1 MPGDTEREQEGIPQT
16 GPDPGQPEQSPE
28 KPKRKIGWWAARLIF
43 LLSLGSIAALF
54 LLSRS
59 PWVSHQITRVVADSF
74 NRRFPARLSIE
85 RAILHPFDNDFELK
99 GIRIVPYPPVPS
111 RLSGGPLGEKGE
123 EAPVRLDK
131 IRLIYDPFSLLQGEV
146 WIRELQLARPQVHLR
161 VEGDGRLNLQ
171 GLISA
176 FMEELSKKEKGK
188 IRVSIDRIRLS
199 KGEIRLQDDRRRLYG
214 ELSDIQ
220 FKGVMGAEKMDL
232 IGFLKA
238 EGRLSYSGVSRAFES
253 ILADLSLI
261 RGSLLLKRLEMES
274 EGLELSAQGKAV
286 RLGSR
291 QSALSATFTLEGPQ
305 KSLDR
310 IAFAR
315 NLKLKGDFQAKGRLE
330 GYLTAPRATL
340 EMTIP
345 QGSLQD
351 VSFRHLRGVVQV
363 TLEGVRLTQLT
374 AETLGGRLQGTGWL
388 PFSFD
393 GRGLKSHENV
403 PQRPGEAEKP

>member
-1 MPGDTEREQEGIPQT
+1 MPGDTEREEEGIPRPI
-16 GPDPGQPEQSPE
+16 PDPGQPEKPPE
-28 KPKRKIGWWAARLIF
+28 KPKRRIVWWTARLTF
-43 LLSLGSIAALF
+43 LLSLGAIAALF

-59 PWVSHQITRVVADSF
+59 PWVSRQLTHVVADSF
-74 NRRFPARLSIE
+74 NRRFPATLSIE
-85 RAILHPFDNDFELK
+85 RAILHPFDNAFELK

-111 RLSGGPLGEKGE
+111 HRSVNPLWEKSAE
-123 EAPVRLDK
+123 IPIRLDK
-131 IRLIYDPFSLLQGEV
+131 IRLTYDPFSLLQGEV
-146 WIRELQLARPQVHLR
+146 RLRDLQLAQPKIHLR
-161 VEGDGRLNLQ
+161 VEKDGRFNLQ

-176 FMEELSKKEKGK
+176 IMEELSRPKKEK

-199 KGEIRLQDDRRRLYG
+199 KGTIRLQDDRRRLYG
-214 ELSDIQ
+214 ELSNIQ

-238 EGRLSYSGVSRAFES
+238 EGRLSYSGVSRGFES

-261 RGSLLLKRLEMES
+261 QGSLLLKRLELES

-286 RLGSR
+286 RLGSP

-305 KSLDR
+305 RALDR

-315 NLKLKGDFQAKGRLE
+315 NLKLKGDFRAKGQLE
-330 GYLTAPRATL
+330 GHLTAPRATL

-351 VSFRHLRGVVQV
+351 VGFRHLRGVAQV
-363 TLEGVRLTQLT
+363 TLEGVRLTHLS

-388 PFSFD
+388 PFSFEE
-393 GRGLKSHENV
+393 RGLKSHE
-403 PQRPGEAEKP
+403 